1 MGKQELQTIQQLLG
15 ERYHRTISPRI
26 PIALIVIVAVVGAV
40 TENEFFPMY
49 LALTL
54 AMGCQLVFGAGY
66 RRELS
71 RLWKGF
77 RLSYWLTVVLFACW
91 AMIGIA
97 LVIIRIAGDSVRVLT
112 AVIYI
117 MPVIIAVIAIVRTI
131 SYYTCMNRMSEDIA
145 AGGGTRWLNL
155 RKKYIVAVLLL
166 CVIQAALLGGIF
178 YKLFLSAGF
187 EGGGELDV
195 VARIFVFPLFLIFFF
210 LFGII
215 LTGGLLLVFA
225 LFKRKW
231 ECEVAEETMFL
242 IDRTIRRG
250 ERPAGPYPAQSS
262 PK

>member
-77 RLSYWLTVVLFACW
+77 RLSYCLTVVLFACW

-117 MPVIIAVIAIVRTI
+117 MPVIIAVIAIVRTT
-131 SYYTCMNRMSEDIA
+131 SYYTCMNR
-145 AGGGTRWLNL
+145 
-155 RKKYIVAVLLL
+155 AVLLL
-166 CVIQAALLGGIF
+166 CVIQVALLGGMF
-178 YKLFLSAGF
+178 YKLFLSVGF

-242 IDRTIRRG
+242 IDRTIRRS